1 MQSLSTALYP
11 ATDSGYRI
19 QWGTYGVIV
28 KKYLVFYLLSDSVVE
43 ILRVIYGGRDN
54 VFIFI
59 LGGINRGVQKN

>member
-28 KKYLVFYLLSDSVVE
+28 KNLQIFGMFPKVGSLLSYWAN
-43 ILRVIYGGRDN
+43 LAKHIYLFLVGC
-54 VFIFI
+54 
-59 LGGINRGVQKN
+59 